1 MDRYH
6 GDECKEQCP
15 GYVELSEGAFDCNG
29 YGDCELNKSTNKW
42 ECDCDDYA
50 SGKGCEIVC
59 PVSNND
65 AGDILVCSDHGTCNS
80 ALGTCSCLPGYY
92 GEDCSLSCPGL
103 LSATND
109 TATECSGHGS
119 CLDIGATKVECEC
132 NAGFY
137 GDACEQSCPGL
148 VELSG
153 VAYACS
159 GHGTCDDGV
168 CRCDPFFYGPACEQ
182 SCPGLVEID
191 GKQQECSGHGTCNAE
206 TLQCECSSPNYVG
219 AACAINPPL
228 SPRHLRELHVSPRP
242 LFGFPDLHLRRGVS
256 FPSFSPIQVPRRVL
270 QRAVRV
276 PEQLQRPRTLR
287 RVGVSPLSSPA
298 TAPARVSGASPAPA
312 ATSRVPATPVAATAS
327 VWRRVDCKRGRN
339 SSPGVCVCDEGF
351 QGDHCEQTRRLPRKK
366 TLTTLLALALLGA
379 ACGQLA
385 AWRRQSVGT
394 RGRCERRGS
403 RASRRSCGGG

>member
-65 AGDILVCSDHGTCNS
+65 AGDILVCSDHGACNS

-137 GDACEQSCPGL
+137 GPACDQSCPGL

-159 GHGTCDDGV
+159 GHGTCDNGI
-168 CRCDPFFYGPACEQ
+168 CRCDPFFYGPACDQ

-206 TLQCECSSPNYVG
+206 ILQCECSSPNYVG

-256 FPSFSPIQVPRRVL
+256 FSFFFSHPGTTASSAACGASSRAAAAATDSAASGRFSSLLPSDGACTCLWGF
-270 QRAVRV
+270 
-276 PEQLQRPRTLR
+276 
-287 RVGVSPLSSPA
+287 
-298 TAPARVSGASPAPA
+298 SGARCDQPCSRDTCGGHGECVAKGRLQAWSKLLSRRLRVRRGLPGGSLRADATTA
-312 ATSRVPATPVAATAS
+312 AEEDADDAAGAGAAGSGLRTAGGVAATE
-327 VWRRVDCKRGRN
+327 CG
-339 SSPGVCVCDEGF
+339 DEG
-351 QGDHCEQTRRLPRKK
+351 
-366 TLTTLLALALLGA
+366 AL
-379 ACGQLA
+379 
-385 AWRRQSVGT
+385 
-394 RGRCERRGS
+394 
-403 RASRRSCGGG
+403 RA

>member
-1 MDRYH
+1 MRASRTVRVSWSSRASRTPAAATAPATTVSVAATPSSTVPRATRAVQGWWRSTASSRSAAATALATRRYFNVSAAVRTTSA
-6 GDECKEQCP
+6 P
-15 GYVELSEGAFDCNG
+15 PVRSILLS
-29 YGDCELNKSTNKW
+29 
-42 ECDCDDYA
+42 
-50 SGKGCEIVC
+50 
-59 PVSNND
+59 P
-65 AGDILVCSDHGTCNS
+65 
-80 ALGTCSCLPGYY
+80 LGTCGNSTCLHGH
-92 GEDCSLSCPGL
+92 CSAS
-103 LSATND
+103 
-109 TATECSGHGS
+109 
-119 CLDIGATKVECEC
+119 
-132 NAGFY
+132 
-137 GDACEQSCPGL
+137 Q
-148 VELSG
+148 
-153 VAYACS
+153 
-159 GHGTCDDGV
+159 TCI
-168 CRCDPFFYGPACEQ
+168 CDEE
-182 SCPGLVEID
+182 SV
-191 GKQQECSGHGTCNAE
+191 
-206 TLQCECSSPNYVG
+206 
-219 AACAINPPL
+219 
-228 SPRHLRELHVSPRP
+228 
-242 LFGFPDLHLRRGVS
+242 
-256 FPSFSPIQVPRRVL
+256 FPSFSPIQVSRRVL